1 MSPVSP
7 VAALLDELHAARPV
21 RAWSLIVTLF
31 GDAIVPRGGSL
42 WLGSLTEIMALFR
55 IDAGHV
61 RTAMSRLTADGW
73 LTRARVGRNTYYRL
87 SKQAEASFAAA
98 TRRIYFGLE
107 PPFDGRL
114 RIALLGPGVDDR
126 SAVRPALAAAGFA
139 ALSPTAYVGVADPPV
154 ELSATPGVFVLR
166 AAADDSRKV
175 AEAAWTNRALDVEY
189 RRFLDRFEPT
199 ARALA
204 AGGTLDG
211 ADAMVTRTLL
221 IHHFRRV
228 VLRDPGLPAVLLPPD
243 WPGTQA
249 RALAAQLYRRLVPA
263 SEAWLDRRARAERGP
278 LGPPDA
284 MFTDRFSLRP

>member
-1 MSPVSP
+1 MSLRPPVLG
-7 VAALLDELHAARPV
+7 LLDELHAARPV
-21 RAWSLIVTLF
+21 RAWSLIVTLY

-73 LTRARVGRNTYYRL
+73 LTRARIGRNSYYRL
-87 SKQAEASFAAA
+87 SRQAKTSFAAA
-98 TRRIYFGLE
+98 TRRIYFAHE

-139 ALSPTAYVGVADPPV
+139 ALSPTAYVGVVDPPAQ
-154 ELSATPGVFVLR
+154 LAGTPGVFVLR

-175 AEAAWTNRALDVEY
+175 AEAAWRNRALDVEY
-189 RRFLDRFEPT
+189 RAFLERFDSVS
-199 ARALA
+199 RALA
-204 AGGTLDG
+204 TDEPLDG
-211 ADAMVTRTLL
+211 ADALVVRTLL

-228 VLRDPGLPAVLLPPD
+228 VLRDPGLPTVLLPLD

-249 RALAAQLYRRLVPA
+249 RALAARLYRRLVPA
-263 SEAWLDRRARAERGP
+263 SEAWLDVRARAEHGP
-278 LGPPDA
+278 LRAPDA
-284 MFTDRFSLRP
+284 TFGERFSSS